1 MEERTTI
8 SNMALLDLTGSGSA
22 EELAA
27 IDGISNVAV
36 ILVPES
42 LSGALARI
50 PMRDVA
56 SIVPVPDGAQ
66 LRVHTGSVV
75 MGGEA
80 LGDPDSEDAVLVVTG
95 TLALSSPVER
105 VTYSRVI
112 VTGVVVAP
120 RGSESA
126 LASGLT
132 RVTGS
137 VQYYDHVEGQ
147 RFRSFSGQTRVS
159 GELLA
164 NRDGNPADVLF
175 LSGQSIITGSIPDDA
190 VGFQRVIATG
200 QLIAPR
206 ASEAT
211 LLPVLSIEGQIAWYD
226 GDPRFF
232 VGTERFSRGFL
243 ELFDE
248 PFSLVLIGSFTIGD
262 DVSPELLREKVSH
275 ITLIGKLEA
284 PAEVV
289 AVLQFLTTE
298 KHGVITAG
306 QGDGVDG

>member
-8 SNMALLDLTGSGSA
+8 SNMALLDLTGGGAA

-36 ILVPES
+36 IIVPES

-56 SIVPVPDGAQ
+56 SVVPVPDGADV
-66 LRVHTGSVV
+66 RIHTGSVV
-75 MGGEA
+75 MGGDA

-126 LASGLT
+126 LAKGLT

-164 NRDGNPADVLF
+164 NRDGNPDDVLF
-175 LSGQSIITGSIPDDA
+175 LSGQSIITDRIPA

-206 ASEAT
+206 ASEAA

-232 VGTERFSRGFL
+232 VGTEGFARGFF

-248 PFSLVLIGSFTIGD
+248 PFSLVLVGSFTIGD
-262 DVSPELLREKVSH
+262 DVPPELLREKVSH
-275 ITLIGKLEA
+275 IALIGRLEA
-284 PAEVV
+284 TPEVV
-289 AVLQFLTTE
+289 PVLQFLTTE
-298 KHGVITAG
+298 KHGVITVRQAD
-306 QGDGVDG
+306 GDDS

>member
-1 MEERTTI
+1 MQTRNTI
-8 SNMALLDLTGSGSA
+8 SDMALLDLTGNTSA
-22 EELAA
+22 EDLAE
-27 IDGISNVAV
+27 IDEIRNVAV
-36 ILVPES
+36 VLVPES
-42 LSGALARI
+42 LAGALTRV
-50 PMRDVA
+50 PMHDVA
-56 SIVPVPDGAQ
+56 SVVPVPDGEEV
-66 LRVHTGSVV
+66 RVHTGSVV
-75 MGGEA
+75 MGGDA
-80 LGDPDSEDAVLVVTG
+80 LGAPDAEGAVLVVTG

-105 VTYSRVI
+105 VTFSRVI

-147 RFRSFSGQTRVS
+147 RFRTLSGQTRVS
-159 GELLA
+159 GEMLA
-164 NRDGNPADVLF
+164 NRDGDPSDILF
-175 LSGQSIITGSIPDDA
+175 LSGQSIITGPIPA
-190 VGFQRVIATG
+190 MGFQRVIATG

-211 LLPVLSIEGQIAWYD
+211 LLPALAMEGQIAWYGYD

-232 VGTERFSRGFL
+232 IGTDHFARGYF

-248 PFSLVLIGSFTIGD
+248 PCSLVLIGSFTID
-262 DVSPELLREKVSH
+262 EDVPPDLLKEKVSH
-275 ITLIGKLEA
+275 ISLVGKLEA

-289 AVLQFLTTE
+289 PILQYLTTE
-298 KHGVITAG
+298 KHGVITAR
-306 QGDGVDG
+306 QDDGADR